1 MRATAR
7 HDTGP
12 LMPISSRPP
21 RLQAPFAVRE
31 AMVAVCHALAERQLI
46 AGQNGNVS
54 VKLGPDRVLVT
65 PAGFAKGSIDPDD
78 LVEVSLSGAAVGGR
92 HRASS
97 ELGLHLAAYNARPD
111 VGAVIH
117 AHPVTATAFTL
128 IGESIPDGVLAEL
141 MLTVGPVALAPYAR
155 PGTDELG
162 KSIVPHLKDHDV
174 ILLSHHG
181 AVAVGRTLREAQ
193 FAMESLEHG
202 ARMIHLARQ
211 LGRVVTLDS
220 AACDA
225 LRATRRG
232 ARHDAAQLAALKE
245 IPND

>member
-1 MRATAR
+1 M
-7 HDTGP
+7 
-12 LMPISSRPP
+12 
-21 RLQAPFAVRE
+21 RE
-31 AMVAVCHALAERQLI
+31 AMVAVCHALSERQLI
-46 AGQNGNVS
+46 AGQDGNVS
-54 VKLGPDRVLVT
+54 VRIGADRLLVT

-78 LVEVSLSGAAVGGR
+78 LVEVSLSGAVLGGR
-92 HRASS
+92 NRASS
-97 ELGLHLAAYNARPD
+97 ELGLHLAAYHARSD
-111 VGAVIH
+111 IGAVVH

-128 IGESIPDGVLAEL
+128 VGESIPDGVLAEL
-141 MLTVGPVALAPYAR
+141 MLTVGTVALAPYVQ

-162 KSIVPHLKDHDV
+162 KSVAPYLTDHDV
-174 ILLSHHG
+174 VLLAHHG
-181 AVAVGRTLREAQ
+181 AVAVGRTLREAH
-193 FAMESLEHG
+193 FAMETLEHG

-245 IPND
+245 IPNDGRDERA